1 MNPSFR
7 RVLQAVVWCAAT
19 FSTAAFAEP
28 SIPADTP
35 VPLTLP
41 GIDQVT
47 PWFNGS
53 ITSIGTVWYCGSDPP
68 IYATRVMAYAGF
80 SHPPPNFSP
89 AVGEVF
95 YTHVLIGHPGNPCTG
110 SAVGLEL
117 ILPAGVEIAVS
128 ADNPVFCYSM
138 VPNPS
143 NHLINLD
150 ADPDYGCPTSFP
162 LGLEGYAVIP
172 QRGGLG
178 HSGAWGMAMGFYLE
192 VLIPLRATQVQLGNN
207 LIKWR
212 VNPDVGVVG
221 YAQVGPQV
229 NGDVIFR
236 DALENTLLNLD
247 LCTLTPLPAGC

>member
-1 MNPSFR
+1 MSQRFR
-7 RVLQAVVWCAAT
+7 PFLQAAAACL
-19 FSTAAFAEP
+19 FALSSAAFAQ
-28 SIPADTP
+28 AP
-35 VPLTLP
+35 VPLTLE
-41 GIDQVT
+41 GVDAIT
-47 PWFNGS
+47 PWFNGA
-53 ITSIGTVWYCGSDPP
+53 ITSIGTVQYCLSDPP

-117 ILPAGVEIAVS
+117 ILPPGIEIANS
-128 ADNPVFCYSM
+128 ADNPVFCFSM
-138 VPNPS
+138 VPSPS

-150 ADPDYGCPTSFP
+150 TDVDYGCPTSFP
-162 LGLEGYAVIP
+162 QGLEGYAVIP

-178 HSGAWGMAMGFYLE
+178 HSGAWGMFMGFYLE
-192 VLIPLRATQVQLGNN
+192 ILIPLRATQVQLGNN
-207 LIKWR
+207 PIAWR
-212 VNPDVGVVG
+212 INPDVGLVG

-247 LCTLTPLPAGC
+247 LCTLTPTPAGC